1 MHVFAQES
9 MRRFVRPLACALA
22 LFSLL
27 FLLQVTPHGHA
38 NGQDEAACR
47 LCQAAHVSATP
58 ALTGIALSIPL
69 VLLGEVIAP
78 SAGAATESFFSHSNS
93 RAPPAGSSF

>member
-1 MHVFAQES
+1 MQVFAQQS

-22 LFSLL
+22 FLSLF
-27 FLLQVTPHGHA
+27 FLLQITTHGHA
-38 NGQDEAACR
+38 NGQDESACR

-58 ALTGIALSIPL
+58 ALTGIALSVPL

-78 SAGAATESFFSHSNS
+78 SVGAATESFFSHSNS
-93 RAPPAGSSF
+93 RAPPAGPRF